1 MKFANELITQ
11 IEKKVEMLVSK
22 LDDLKSENILLTNQI
37 KELEDSI
44 NKKNNELEILTK
56 KVKTIKISKTIEGGK
71 EKEEVKKRIN
81 EILREI
87 DRCVGLLN
95 R

>member
-1 MKFANELITQ
+1 MKLSDELITQ
-11 IEKKVEMLVSK
+11 IEKKIEMLISK
-22 LDDLKSENILLTNQI
+22 LDSFKSEKELLTNQI
-37 KELEDSI
+37 KELQEII
-44 NKKNNELEILTK
+44 NKKNSELETLTK
-56 KVKTIKISKTIEGGK
+56 KIERIKISKTIEDGK
-71 EKEEVKKRIN
+71 EKEEVKKKIN

>member
-1 MKFANELITQ
+1 MKFSDELITQ
-11 IEKKVEMLVSK
+11 IENKIEMLVSK
-22 LDDLKSENILLTNQI
+22 LEVLNSENELLTNQI
-37 KELEDSI
+37 KELQESI
-44 NKKNNELEILTK
+44 NKKNKDLESLTK
-56 KVKTIKISKTIEGGK
+56 KIETIKISKTIEGGK
-71 EKEEVKKRIN
+71 EKEEVKKKIN

>member
-1 MKFANELITQ
+1 MKLSDELITQ
-11 IEKKVEMLVSK
+11 IEKKVELLVSK
-22 LDDLKSENILLTNQI
+22 LGSLKSENELLTKQI
-37 KELEDSI
+37 KDLGKTI
-44 NKKNNELEILTK
+44 NKKDIELESLTK
-56 KVKTIKISKTIEGGK
+56 KIETIKISKTIEDGQ
-71 EKEEVKKRIN
+71 EKEEVKKKIN

>member
-1 MKFANELITQ
+1 MKLSDELITQ
-11 IEKKVEMLVSK
+11 IEKKVELLVSQ
-22 LDDLKSENILLTNQI
+22 LDNLKSENELLTNQI
-37 KELEDSI
+37 KDLEKII
-44 NKKNNELEILTK
+44 NKKNIELESLTK
-56 KVKTIKISKTIEGGK
+56 KIETIKISKTIEDGQ
-71 EKEEVKKRIN
+71 EKVEVKKKIN